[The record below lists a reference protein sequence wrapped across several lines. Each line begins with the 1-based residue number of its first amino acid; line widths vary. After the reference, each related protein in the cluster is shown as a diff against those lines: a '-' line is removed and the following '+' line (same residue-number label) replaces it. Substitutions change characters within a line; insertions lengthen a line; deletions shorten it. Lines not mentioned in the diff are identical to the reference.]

1 MFEKRKINKLAKAK
15 ALELAATKQAQEA
28 VSSQSSKDGTRY
40 ARNVDALSRLATWKN
55 DIREN
60 LGWVIL
66 GSILIIISY
75 FLVGIEFIIPLGL
88 IGALLVRTIVMKFH
102 HPSYQWLLLI
112 KIRKEESA
120 YIRWIGVPS
129 KLFAFIDLQGMAN
142 TVMTD
147 TYGPVFL
154 IRDIEFG
161 PAGIPVRIKFAW
173 IHFPE
178 FQFVL
183 KKEVYASLIEYL
195 NKLVYADYLLQET
208 MEFSSTSKAKDMTAE
223 RMANVSRA
231 KTESPIAIKRMQEEA
246 SKKLVTIMEDLDLI
260 EKRSVEDD
268 SEAGEGIVTE

>member
-1 MFEKRKINKLAKAK
+1 MFEKRRIRKLAKAK
-15 ALELAATKQAQEA
+15 AEEMAATKQAQET
-28 VSSQSSKDGTRY
+28 VSNQDSSSGSRY
-40 ARNVDALSRLATWKN
+40 ARNVEALSRIATWKN
-55 DIREN
+55 DIQEN

-66 GSILIIISY
+66 GSILITISY

-88 IGALLVRTIVMKFH
+88 IGALVVRTIVMKFH
-102 HPSYQWLLLI
+102 HPAYQWLLLI
-112 KIRKEESA
+112 KMNKGESA

-129 KLFAFIDLQGMAN
+129 KLFAFIDLEGMAN
-142 TVMTD
+142 TIMTD

-178 FQFVL
+178 FKFLL

-208 MEFSSTSKAKDMTAE
+208 MEFSTTSKAKDMTAE
-223 RMANVSRA
+223 RMANMSRA
-231 KTESPIAIKRMQEEA
+231 KTESPIAIKRMQEET
-246 SKKLVTIMEDLDLI
+246 SKKLVTILEDLDLI
-260 EKRSVEDD
+260 EKRSGEDD
-268 SEAGEGIVTE
+268 EEVGDDIVTE